1 MQELVDHILYV
12 ANQNRKRI
20 THLQLHKVTYFTF
33 GYLIRE
39 KYNEMAES
47 LYKNNRFE
55 AWKYGP
61 VIPEI
66 YDEFK
71 MYTSTPIIYNG
82 KKSNRLNDVPNI
94 NEVILSLI
102 NQDVFDLV
110 NISHRH
116 NFWFRNKQSISNN
129 RRPKYSYAEL
139 VKEFSIK

>member
-1 MQELVDHILYV
+1 NRIRHIDV
-12 ANQNRKRI
+12 ATAI
-20 THLQLHKVTYFTF
+20 VTFCVF
-33 GYLIRE
+33 RYLIRE
-39 KYNEMAES
+39 KYNEMVES
-47 LYKNNRFE
+47 LYKKNRFE
-55 AWKYGP
+55 AWEYGP

-129 RRPKYSYAEL
+129 
-139 VKEFSIK
+139 